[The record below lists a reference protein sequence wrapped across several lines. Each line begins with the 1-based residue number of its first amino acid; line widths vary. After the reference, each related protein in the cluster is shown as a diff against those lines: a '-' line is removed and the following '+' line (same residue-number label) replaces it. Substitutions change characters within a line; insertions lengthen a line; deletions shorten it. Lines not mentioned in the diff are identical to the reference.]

1 MFVEGG
7 GEVGIEEVAVVEGLA
22 CDAADELE
30 IVEVSLVEGGG
41 GGGVVG
47 VAGRPRAEE
56 PVIWVEHFSRE

>member
-1 MFVEGG
+1 MFVECG

-30 IVEVSLVEGGG
+30 IVEVSLVEVGG

-47 VAGRPRAEE
+47 VAG
-56 PVIWVEHFSRE
+56 